1 MKEGITIFKCENIGV
16 SGTTNVV
23 VKKHDEANYEAR
35 CGIALFG
42 VTNMSDLQLDQCDR
56 NPFHNDFHDNCS
68 IGVGE
73 TEELAIESMKQNMK
87 AIAESLW
94 V

>member
-1 MKEGITIFKCENIGV
+1 MKEGIAIFKCENIGV
-16 SGTTNVV
+16 SGTTDVF

-42 VTNMSDLQLDQCDR
+42 ATNMTESQLNECGR
-56 NPFHNDFHDNCS
+56 NPFHDDFHDNCS

-73 TEELAIESMKQNMK
+73 TEELAIEAMKQNMK
-87 AIAESLW
+87 AIADSLW
-94 V
+94 A